1 MRSNGDVLQTD
12 MMVGGP
18 IRHFHQ
24 ALQVRTSHTARPSFQ
39 RCERPQRTTYSLL
52 GDRHQAQCS
61 HASPIGTV
69 LFNPTPIEII
79 VDDCVRYFSRWFKLR
94 AKCSLQTRSNL
105 SLAGRFNQASNNAS
119 LYALM
124 LSSQIRPR
132 VFVKAHSISQVPRIT
147 NWAPCPSGH
156 SPLTSVAWSMA
167 MGTIV

>member
-1 MRSNGDVLQTD
+1 MI
-12 MMVGGP
+12 VGGR

-24 ALQVRTSHTARPSFQ
+24 ALQVRTGHTAQPSFQ
-39 RCERPQRTTYSLL
+39 RCERPQAIYSLL
-52 GDRHQAQCS
+52 GDRHQAQCA

-79 VDDCVRYFSRWFKLR
+79 VDDCVRHFSRRFKLRR

-105 SLAGRFNQASNNAS
+105 SLAGRFSQASNNAS

-124 LSSQIRPR
+124 LSSQTGPT
-132 VFVKAHSISQVPRIT
+132 VFVKAHSTSQVPRIT

-156 SPLTSVAWSMA
+156 SPLTSAAWSIT